1 MMEPLAQFFEE
12 LDDGRLRCTLC
23 PQGCML
29 DNGEIGKCRTR
40 YRSNGDIRVATYG
53 RLGAAAMDPIEKKP
67 LFHFRPGTMT
77 FSIASAGC
85 NLTCPFC
92 QNHSLS
98 QALHHSDPLR
108 LTGEM
113 WSPEEVVDAAVQKR
127 SRSVSFTYSEPILS
141 FEYARDVAELAL
153 PKGIE
158 LIFVTN
164 GQINEQ
170 PAKEVARFIA
180 AANVDLKS
188 SAAKKYKNTLGGSLK
203 ATKRTIGLLVQAGV
217 WVEVTTLVIPDFNDS
232 DEELSEIAGF
242 VKTISKDIPW
252 HVSRFHPDYLWTDRS
267 YTPESTLR
275 RAREIG
281 LAEGLRH
288 VYVGNLVGN
297 DGEKTFCAGCGKA
310 VIDRRGYRIVSCD
323 TQDGKCSECGEE
335 IPGVGIP

>member
-1 MMEPLAQFFEE
+1 MAQFFEE

-85 NLTCPFC
+85 NLACPFC

-170 PAKEVARFIA
+170 PAKEVALFIA

-188 SAAKKYKNTLGGSLK
+188 SVAKKYKNTLGG
-203 ATKRTIGLLVQAGV
+203 
-217 WVEVTTLVIPDFNDS
+217 
-232 DEELSEIAGF
+232 
-242 VKTISKDIPW
+242 
-252 HVSRFHPDYLWTDRS
+252 
-267 YTPESTLR
+267 
-275 RAREIG
+275 
-281 LAEGLRH
+281 
-288 VYVGNLVGN
+288 
-297 DGEKTFCAGCGKA
+297 
-310 VIDRRGYRIVSCD
+310 
-323 TQDGKCSECGEE
+323 
-335 IPGVGIP
+335 